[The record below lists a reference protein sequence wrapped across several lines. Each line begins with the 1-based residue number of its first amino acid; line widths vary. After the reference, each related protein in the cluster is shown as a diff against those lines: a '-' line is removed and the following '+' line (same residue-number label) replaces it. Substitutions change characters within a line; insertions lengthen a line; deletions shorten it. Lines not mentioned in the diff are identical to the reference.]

1 MTIPA
6 QEIHHPD
13 RELADRV
20 RRHGD
25 EQAFRMLYR
34 RHTPRLYQ
42 LVLRLLGHAEQDA
55 EDVVQETWL
64 QAVERLGEFRW
75 ESAFGTWLAAIGLNR
90 ARDHLRKGLRR
101 PTVPLPETLP
111 ARSEGRGDWVDLER
125 AIARLPEGYRT
136 VLVLHDV
143 EGLTHEEIGA
153 ALGVTA
159 GTSKSQLFAARRAM
173 RGLLAPA
180 GGHYA

>member
-1 MTIPA
+1 MWCRI
-6 QEIHHPD
+6 
-13 RELADRV
+13 
-20 RRHGD
+20 
-25 EQAFRMLYR
+25 
-34 RHTPRLYQ
+34 
-42 LVLRLLGHAEQDA
+42 
-55 EDVVQETWL
+55 TWL
-64 QAVERLGEFRW
+64 QAVERLREFRW

-90 ARDHLRKGLRR
+90 ARDQIRR
-101 PTVPLPETLP
+101 MSRRAVVPLPDSLP
-111 ARSEGRGDWVDLER
+111 AKESGEGWVDLER

-180 GGHYA
+180 GGDHV

>member
-1 MTIPA
+1 MTSPA
-6 QEIHHPD
+6 EYTERSD
-13 RELADRV
+13 RDLADRV
-20 RRHGD
+20 WRQGD
-25 EQAFRMLYR
+25 EQAFRLLYR
-34 RHTPRLYQ
+34 RHTPRLYG
-42 LVLRLLGHAEQDA
+42 LVLRLLGYAEQDA

-90 ARDHLRKGLRR
+90 ARDQIRR
-101 PTVPLPETLP
+101 SSRRTMVPLPPALP
-111 ARSEGRGDWVDLER
+111 AAARSDGDRVDLER

-180 GGHYA
+180 GGEHV